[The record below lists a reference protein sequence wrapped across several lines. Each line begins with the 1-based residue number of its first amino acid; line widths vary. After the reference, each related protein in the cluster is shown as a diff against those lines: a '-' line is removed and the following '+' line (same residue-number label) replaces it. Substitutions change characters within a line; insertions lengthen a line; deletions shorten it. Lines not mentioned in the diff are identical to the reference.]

1 MLLHS
6 PVESPQMRE
15 YGFTLSPGKET
26 RVIITPHI
34 TDADDSIQK
43 IAPKIRQCYFLN
55 EKRLRYYRT
64 YTQRNCK
71 LECEANFT
79 LLECHCMR
87 YYMPG
92 KKNLLFLLISL

>member
-6 PVESPQMRE
+6 PVETPQIAD
-15 YGFTLSPGKET
+15 FALTLSPGVET

-34 TDADDSIQK
+34 NDADKSILK
-43 IAPKIRQCYFLN
+43 ISPKIRHCYFLN
-55 EKRLRYYRT
+55 EKKLKFYRT
-64 YTQRNCK
+64 YTHRNCM

-79 LLECHCMR
+79 VKYCGCMQ

-92 KKNLLFLLISL
+92 NF

>member
-6 PVESPQMRE
+6 PVETPQIAD
-15 YGFTLSPGKET
+15 FALTLSPGVET

-34 TDADDSIQK
+34 ADADKSILK
-43 IAPKIRQCYFLN
+43 ISPKIRRCYFLN
-55 EKRLRYYRT
+55 EKKLRYYRT
-64 YTQRNCK
+64 YTQRNCM

-79 LLECHCMR
+79 LKYCACMQ

-92 KKNLLFLLISL
+92 NFFSFDEL